1 MAYKEYENGMVF
13 NAPELN
19 ALQELIQA
27 DVEEKILESRK
38 LTFPIGS
45 RYITESPD
53 INPSTI
59 LGFGTWERFKGL
71 IALGVDE
78 DDEDLNEI
86 GKTGGEKTHTLT
98 IDEMASHNH
107 IQKIDVGSD
116 NLIAVNPSSSSGI
129 TRDGGGHSSGT
140 TTASKKTVVETENTG
155 GNQTHNNMQPFEVVG
170 YMWIRRA

>member
-1 MAYKEYENGMVF
+1 MVNFENGVTPI
-13 NAPELN
+13 NDTNLN
-19 ALQELIQA
+19 KMQA
-27 DVEEKILESRK
+27 DLLKVV
-38 LTFPIGS
+38 FPIGS
-45 RYITESPD
+45 TYTTQED

-71 IALGVDE
+71 VALGVDE

>member
-1 MAYKEYENGMVF
+1 MVNFENGVTPI
-13 NAPELN
+13 NDTNLN
-19 ALQELIQA
+19 KMQTDLLKA
-27 DVEEKILESRK
+27 V
-38 LTFPIGS
+38 FPIGS
-45 RYITESPD
+45 TYITQENT
-53 INPSTI
+53 NPNAI

-107 IQKIDVGSD
+107 IQKIDFGSD

-140 TTASKKTVVETENTG
+140 TAASKKTVVETENTG